1 MNILIRRRVLWD
13 HLRSALW
20 VMPTASVVF
29 FLVAGMV
36 LSHVSIG
43 DDSPIRWLVFQGT
56 PDDARQMLIVVSSTM
71 ITVTGLVFALTII
84 ALQIASGQY
93 SPRLLRNFMRDRG
106 TQFVLSVFVGAFAY
120 STAGLHT
127 VGVQHPDEAA
137 FMPRLAVSGSL
148 GFALASLGVLIY
160 FIHHLSSSIQIDTI
174 MSMIVRET
182 LEVIDNL
189 YPDRLGYEEPEE
201 RCPNPP
207 AWAVTLPSDQSGYIQ
222 DFEPEALVQAAA
234 RQDMVL
240 RLIRMVGDHVIAGTP
255 IAWAWHRSADH
266 APAEAV
272 LQEAIRNSIQVGFER
287 TMLQDVPFGIR
298 RLVDIGNRALSSAI
312 NDPYTAT
319 QALHHLSE
327 VLCVL
332 ARRRLGDRLYRDEHD
347 TVRVT
352 IPFPT
357 FADYLR
363 LGTEQIRRFGAK
375 EPAVARGLV
384 RLLKNVGSSTTS
396 KDRRAAAAKNIRL
409 VLEDA
414 TREATQPADLEGLLA
429 EGAEA
434 LSALEADR
442 PQLVSG
448 SARDLTL

>member
-1 MNILIRRRVLWD
+1 MSMLIRRRVLWD

-20 VMPTASVVF
+20 VMPTVSVVF

-36 LSHVSIG
+36 LSHVPIG
-43 DDSPIRWLVFQGT
+43 DDSSIRWLVFQGT
-56 PDDARQMLIVVSSTM
+56 PEDARQMLIVVSSTM

-84 ALQIASGQY
+84 ALQIASNQY

-127 VGVQHPDEAA
+127 VGVQNPDAAA

-148 GFALASLGVLIY
+148 GLALASLGVLIY

-174 MSMIVRET
+174 MGMIVRET

-201 RCPNPP
+201 RCPDPP
-207 AWAVTLPSDQSGYIQ
+207 AWAVTVPSDQSGYIQ
-222 DFEPEALVQAAA
+222 DVAPEVLVQAAV
-234 RQDMVL
+234 RQDVVI

-266 APAEAV
+266 APPEAV
-272 LQEAIRNSIQVGFER
+272 LREAIRNSIQVAFER

-298 RLVDIGNRALSSAI
+298 RLVDIGNRALSAAI

-319 QALHHLSE
+319 QALHHLAV

-332 ARRRLGDRLYRDEHD
+332 SRRRLGDRLYQDEHD
-347 TVRVT
+347 TVRVA

-363 LGTEQIRRFGAK
+363 LGTEQIRRFGAR

-384 RLLKNVGSSTTS
+384 RLLKNVGSSATS

-429 EGAEA
+429 EGADA

-442 PQLVSG
+442 PQLVPG
-448 SARDLTL
+448 SVRDLTL

>member
-1 MNILIRRRVLWD
+1 MSILIRRRVLWD

-20 VMPTASVVF
+20 VMPTLSVVF
-29 FLVAGMV
+29 FLVAGAV

-43 DDSPIRWLVFQGT
+43 DDSPLRWLVFQGT
-56 PDDARQMLIVVSSTM
+56 PEEARQMLIVVSSTM

-127 VGVQHPDEAA
+127 VGVQNPDAAA

-148 GFALASLGVLIY
+148 GLALASLGVLIY

-174 MSMIVRET
+174 MSMIVQET

-189 YPDRLGYEEPEE
+189 YPDQLGYQEPEE
-201 RCPNPP
+201 RCPDPP

-222 DFEPEALVQAAA
+222 DVAPEALVQAAT
-234 RQDMVL
+234 RQDLVI
-240 RLIRMVGDHVIAGTP
+240 RLMRMVGDHVVAGTP
-255 IAWAWHRSADH
+255 IAWAWHRSDDH
-266 APAEAV
+266 APAEAG
-272 LQEAIRNSIQVGFER
+272 LQEAIRNSVLVGFER

-298 RLVDIGNRALSSAI
+298 RLVDIGNRALSSAV

-319 QALHHLSE
+319 QALHHLSV
-327 VLCVL
+327 VLCIL
-332 ARRRLGDRLYRDEHD
+332 ARRRLSDRLFRDEHG
-347 TVRVT
+347 TVRLAV
-352 IPFPT
+352 PFPA
-357 FADYLR
+357 FAEYLR

-384 RLLKNVGSSTTS
+384 RLLKNVSSSTTS
-396 KDRRAAAAKNIRL
+396 KDRRGAAAKNIRL

-414 TREATQPADLEGLLA
+414 TREAIQPVDLEGLLA
-429 EGAEA
+429 EGADA
-434 LSALEADR
+434 LSALETDHH
-442 PQLVSG
+442 PLPPS

>member
-1 MNILIRRRVLWD
+1 MSILIRRRVLWD

-56 PDDARQMLIVVSSTM
+56 PEDARQMLIVVSSAM

-127 VGVQHPDEAA
+127 VGVQNPDVAA

-148 GFALASLGVLIY
+148 GLALASLGVLIY

-182 LEVIDNL
+182 LEVIDDL
-189 YPDRLGYEEPEE
+189 YPDQTGYPESEE
-201 RCPNPP
+201 RCPDPP
-207 AWAVTLPSDQSGYIQ
+207 AWAVTLPTDRSGYIQ
-222 DFEPEALVQAAA
+222 EVAPESLVEVAA
-234 RQDMVL
+234 RNDLV
-240 RLIRMVGDHVIAGTP
+240 IRFVKSVGHHVVAGTP
-255 IAWAWHRSADH
+255 IACAWHRSADH
-266 APAEAV
+266 LPSEPR
-272 LQEAIRNSIQVGFER
+272 LDEEIRDSVQVGFER

-319 QALHHLSE
+319 QAVHHLSE

-332 ARRRLGDRLYRDEHD
+332 AHRRLDDRLYRDDHG
-347 TVRVT
+347 TVRVA
-352 IPFPT
+352 IPFPD
-357 FADYLR
+357 FSDYLQ
-363 LGTEQIRRFGAK
+363 LGTGQIRRFGAK
-375 EPAVARGLV
+375 EPAVARSLIQ
-384 RLLKNVGSSTTS
+384 LLKNVCSSTTR
-396 KDRRAAAAKNIRL
+396 KDRRMAAARHIRL
-409 VLEDA
+409 VLEEA
-414 TREATQPADLEGLLA
+414 KREITQRADIESLLA
-429 EGAEA
+429 DANEA
-434 LSALEADR
+434 LSMLEAGR
-442 PQLVSG
+442 PQTAHG
-448 SARDLTL
+448 STHDWTL

>member
-1 MNILIRRRVLWD
+1 MSMLIRRRVLWD

-20 VMPTASVVF
+20 VMPTLSVVF
-29 FLVAGMV
+29 FLVAGAV
-36 LSHVSIG
+36 LSHVSIS

-56 PDDARQMLIVVSSTM
+56 PEDARQMLIVVSSTM

-127 VGVQHPDEAA
+127 VGVQNPDAAA

-148 GFALASLGVLIY
+148 GLALASLGVLIY

-182 LEVIDNL
+182 LEVIDDL
-189 YPDRLGYEEPEE
+189 YPNRTGSEESEE
-201 RCPNPP
+201 SCPDPP
-207 AWAVTLPSDQSGYIQ
+207 ASAVTIPSDRSGYIQ
-222 DFEPEALVQAAA
+222 EIEPDALVQVAA
-234 RQDMVL
+234 RHDLV
-240 RLIRMVGDHVIAGTP
+240 IRFVKSVGHHVVTGTP
-255 IAWAWHRSADH
+255 IAWVWH
-266 APAEAV
+266 PKTGNPPPELG
-272 LQEAIRNSIQVGFER
+272 LQEVIRDSIQIGFER

-319 QALHHLSE
+319 QAVHHLSE

-332 ARRRLGDRLYRDEHD
+332 AHRRLGDRLYRDEHG
-347 TVRVT
+347 TVRVA
-352 IPFPT
+352 ISFPNFT
-357 FADYLR
+357 DYLQ
-363 LGTEQIRRFGAK
+363 LGTSQIRRFGAK
-375 EPAVARGLV
+375 EPAVARSLIQ
-384 RLLKNVGSSTTS
+384 LFKNILSSTANE
-396 KDRRAAAAKNIRL
+396 DRRAAAAKHVRL
-409 VLEDA
+409 VLE
-414 TREATQPADLEGLLA
+414 EAHRQITPSADSEIVLA
-429 EGAEA
+429 DGNEV
-434 LSALEADR
+434 LSALAAGQ
-442 PQLVSG
+442 PQSSRSSIHDSIL
-448 SARDLTL
+448 

>member
-1 MNILIRRRVLWD
+1 
-13 HLRSALW
+13 
-20 VMPTASVVF
+20 
-29 FLVAGMV
+29 
-36 LSHVSIG
+36 
-43 DDSPIRWLVFQGT
+43 
-56 PDDARQMLIVVSSTM
+56 MLIVVSSTM

-127 VGVQHPDEAA
+127 VGVQNPDEAA

-148 GFALASLGVLIY
+148 ALALASLGVLIY

-174 MSMIVRET
+174 MSMIVQET

-189 YPDRLGYEEPEE
+189 YPDQISSLESEDH
-201 RCPNPP
+201 CPDPP
-207 AWAVTLPSDQSGYIQ
+207 TWAVTIPSDHSGYIQ
-222 DFEPEALVQAAA
+222 DVAPESLVKSAEQ
-234 RQDMVL
+234 QDLVI
-240 RLIRMVGDHVIAGTP
+240 RLLRMVGDHVVAGTP

-266 APAEAV
+266 APTEAV
-272 LQEAIRNSIQVGFER
+272 LREAIRNSVQVGFER

-298 RLVDIGNRALSSAI
+298 RLVDIGNRALSAAI

-319 QALHHLSE
+319 QALHHLSV

-332 ARRRLGDRLYRDEHD
+332 ARRRLGDRLYRDEHG
-347 TVRVT
+347 TVLVA
-352 IPFPT
+352 IPFPA
-357 FADYLR
+357 FAEYLR
-363 LGTEQIRRFGAK
+363 LGTEQLRRFGAK

-396 KDRRAAAAKNIRL
+396 KDRRAATARHIRL

-414 TREATQPADLEGLLA
+414 RRETTQSADLEGLLA
-429 EGAEA
+429 EGADA
-434 LSALEADR
+434 LSALEADH
-442 PQLVSG
+442 PQLALG